1 MTIYNQIDSNKRK
14 TWVVMVLFVLLITFL
29 GFVFGKISGYGNSMV
44 FFAVVISS
52 VTSFFS
58 YFFSDSIAL
67 SISGAIKVDKN
78 TEPKVFRIVENL
90 CIGAGIPAPKVYLI
104 KDTAINAFAVGR
116 DPKHAAV
123 VFTTGAV
130 ERLEDEELEGVAAH
144 ELSHIKNFDTRLMV
158 IVVVLV
164 GTVTLLADF
173 MARSMFYRKRS
184 KDDSNIGG
192 VLMLLALILVALS
205 PVIASLIQ
213 LAISRNREYLAD
225 ASGALLTRYPVGL
238 AGALEKIAEDK
249 EPLEVANKA
258 TAHLYI
264 SNPLKNQKG
273 SVSWFA
279 NMFNTH
285 PPINDRIQRLRSM

>member
-1 MTIYNQIDSNKRK
+1 MTIYSQIDSNKRK
-14 TWVVMVLFVLLITFL
+14 TWVIMVLFVLFITAF
-29 GFVFGKISGYGNSMV
+29 GYAFGKVSGYGNGFVV
-44 FFAVVISS
+44 FALFISS
-52 VTSFFS
+52 VTSIFS

-67 SISGAIKVDKN
+67 GISGAVKVDRN
-78 TEPKVFRIVENL
+78 TEPKVFKMVENL
-90 CIGAGIPAPKVYLI
+90 CIGAGIPVPKIYLI

-130 ERLEDEELEGVAAH
+130 DKLEDEELEGVAAH

-164 GTVTLLADF
+164 GTVTLLSDWF
-173 MARSMFYRKRS
+173 ARSMFYRKRS
-184 KDDSNIGG
+184 RDDNNSGAIF
-192 VLMLLALILVALS
+192 MIIALVLVALS
-205 PVIASLIQ
+205 PLIATLIK

-225 ASGALLTRYPVGL
+225 AGSALLTRYPVGL
-238 AGALEKIAEDK
+238 AAALEKIAEDK

-264 SNPLKNQKG
+264 SNPLKNQKD
-273 SVSWFA
+273 SISWFA
-279 NMFNTH
+279 ALFNTH
-285 PPINDRIQRLRSM
+285 PPLNDRIQRLRGM

>member
-1 MTIYNQIDSNKRK
+1 
-14 TWVVMVLFVLLITFL
+14 LFVLLVSLVGYI
-29 GFVFGKISGYGNSMV
+29 FGKISGYGTGMV
-44 FFAVVISS
+44 AFAVIFSCA
-52 VTSFFS
+52 TSFFS
-58 YFFSDSIAL
+58 YFFSDDIAL
-67 SISGAIKVDKN
+67 GISGAIKVDKN

-123 VFTTGAV
+123 VLTTGAV
-130 ERLEDEELEGVAAH
+130 ERLEDEELEGVVAH

-158 IVVVLV
+158 IVVVLIGSV
-164 GTVTLLADF
+164 ILLADW
-173 MARSMFYRKRS
+173 MARSLFYRRRGR
-184 KDDSNIGG
+184 DSDSRGGEVLFLIG
-192 VLMLLALILVALS
+192 LLLIVLS
-205 PVIASLIQ
+205 PLIATLIQ

-238 AGALEKIAEDK
+238 ASALEKIAQDK

-264 SNPLKNQKG
+264 SNPLKNQKD

-279 NMFNTH
+279 NLFNTH